1 MNTVSTV
8 LQYFYYHNY
17 DYYTNYKVRGACA
30 PLLFFESESTKTLV
44 NAIDCAGR
52 LQHRLWDK
60 NISLGSVVKL
70 LLASHFAVVSAA
82 LFAFRSRLQNLTAS
96 LQSFFLPE
104 LLS

>member
-1 MNTVSTV
+1 MW
-8 LQYFYYHNY
+8 
-17 DYYTNYKVRGACA
+17 A
-30 PLLFFESESTKTLV
+30 PAFFESESTKTLV
-44 NAIDCAGR
+44 NAIDYAGR